1 VAVIDGKYEVLS
13 QRVLAE
19 GQLLLNATAPDGT
32 SLNIVWFDFVTP
44 QQEAQFETYRRTL
57 RALKREGLAALHDVV
72 ARPGATYVAWYT
84 PGSSKQVS
92 APPELKEQLRE
103 HGYSAEQADI
113 RKDKSG
119 VRVYGLAFNEARIL
133 AQTPPPVSKAQPK
146 RTSLLERL
154 ARWPL
159 WVFRWGLFTLFSLLG
174 VALLY
179 LSFGL
184 SVTNRL
190 VRLPDLSGQNVNSA
204 AQQLYDAHLNVSV
217 EAVASRETSF
227 TVTTLSPEIGTPL
240 RPGQRVRLS
249 YALPADQVAL
259 TEVPELRGT
268 ELSDEVQT
276 ILERA
281 KLKLG
286 SISYIHS
293 NIKSNFIIA
302 QSRGAGGQANEGS
315 TVDLLVSEGL
325 ASEQTFVPDLSGLPF
340 EEARALGQLAGIRVL
355 PPERRDDSRYPAG
368 TVIAQSLPPMTPVEL
383 RDAVLRLTVSG
394 NTSPLPQIGVPSFI
408 GMNRENAERTARAA
422 GFNISFES
430 VDNPNESLNLPE
442 GVVSQTP
449 APNAE
454 GADKT
459 VTLLYN
465 LHPVAVPR
473 PKVVA
478 RVLEPKER
486 RASYLFLVESG
497 IPDITARVTATTL
510 DGRLFNVGQPQRVK
524 GGDLVNGSW
533 QTRAPGPITFRLY
546 LGADSRPYREI
557 TVNP

>member
-1 VAVIDGKYEVLS
+1 MAVIDGKYEVLS

-32 SLNIVWFDFVTP
+32 ALKIIWFDFATP
-44 QQEAQFETYRRTL
+44 QQEAQFEAYRRTL

-84 PGSSKQVS
+84 QGSSRKAS
-92 APPELKEQLRE
+92 ATAELKEQLGK
-103 HGYSAEQADI
+103 HGYSPEQADV

-119 VRVYGLAFNEARIL
+119 VRIYGLAFNEARIL
-133 AQTPPPVSKAQPK
+133 AETPPPISRTKPK
-146 RTSLLERL
+146 RSSPFEKLTT
-154 ARWPL
+154 WPL
-159 WVFRWGLFTLFSLLG
+159 WAFRWGLFSLFTLMG

-184 SVTNRL
+184 SVTNKL
-190 VRLPDLSGQNVNSA
+190 IRLPDLTGQNVNSA
-204 AQQLYDAHLNVSV
+204 AEQLYEARLNVSV
-217 EAVASRETSF
+217 EAVASNAPPFE
-227 TVTTLSPEIGTPL
+227 VTALSPEIGTPL

-249 YALPADQVAL
+249 YALPLDQVAL

-276 ILERA
+276 TLERA
-281 KLKLG
+281 NLKLG
-286 SISYIHS
+286 AIAYIHS
-293 NIKSNFIIA
+293 NIKENFIIA
-302 QSRGAGGQANEGS
+302 QSRGAGSQANEGS

-325 ASEQTFVPDLSGLPF
+325 RSEQTFVPDLSGLPF
-340 EEARALGQLAGIRVL
+340 EEAEALGQLAGVRVL

-394 NTSPLPQIGVPSFI
+394 NTDPLPQISVPSLI
-408 GMNRENAERTARAA
+408 GMTREDAERVAERA
-422 GFNISFES
+422 GFDVELES
-430 VDNPNESLNLPE
+430 VENPNESLNLPE

-449 APNAE
+449 APGDE
-454 GADKT
+454 GTTD
-459 VTLLYN
+459 VINILYN
-465 LHPVAVPR
+465 LHPTQIPR
-473 PKVVA
+473 PRA
-478 RVLEPKER
+478 SAQILEPKER

-497 IPDITARVTATTL
+497 IPSITARVTATTL
-510 DGRLFNVGQPQRVK
+510 DGRIFNVRQPQRVE

-533 QTRAPGPITFRLY
+533 QTRAPGPITFHLY
-546 LGADSRPYREI
+546 LGSDTQPYKEM